1 MRTKLLGTVLLLG
14 GWIAVPAMPVAGE
27 AKQLFN
33 GKDMDGWEHI
43 GPGRFT
49 VEDGMLKT
57 HGGMG
62 LLWYTREKVGN
73 AVLRIVYKASKA
85 EDNSGV
91 FIRIPGRPSDPWYAV
106 HHGYEVQILGQAPE
120 GMSNDPWHTT
130 GAIYS
135 ISQATAQPSKPFGE
149 WNTLEIRLDGPRTPC
164 YAQRRKGERL

>member
-1 MRTKLLGTVLLLG
+1 M
-14 GWIAVPAMPVAGE
+14 WVAGE
-27 AKQLFN
+27 AKHLFN

-91 FIRIPGRPSDPWYAV
+91 FIRISDRPSDPWYAV
-106 HHGYEVQILGQAPE
+106 HHGYEVADSRPSARGHVERPVAYHRRNLFHLSGDGTAFETLRRVEHLGDSARRPA
-120 GMSNDPWHTT
+120 H
-130 GAIYS
+130 
-135 ISQATAQPSKPFGE
+135 
-149 WNTLEIRLDGPRTPC
+149 PR